1 MRRGRLTVGEVLFE
15 RCSAVA
21 IYARVST
28 KDQHCTNQIDLLT
41 QWCQR
46 QGHRITKIYTD
57 AGINVTTRR
66 RWAPK
71 GIILRSAQREFDA
84 YVAESKRIPAAQA
97 DARARITQLKD
108 VNACMAAAG
117 ARAAVHGLVA
127 SMRAKRL
134 ARGRRGLPSAHART
148 TKASRSRRPN
158 WSKANFVSMFRASTS
173 G

>member
-71 GIILRSAQREFDA
+71 GIILRSALGPRQQLFSARESILLPPERGA
-84 YVAESKRIPAAQA
+84 N
-97 DARARITQLKD
+97 ARLDQQVET
-108 VNACMAAAG
+108 
-117 ARAAVHGLVA
+117 HH
-127 SMRAKRL
+127 
-134 ARGRRGLPSAHART
+134 RR
-148 TKASRSRRPN
+148 
-158 WSKANFVSMFRASTS
+158 
-173 G
+173 